1 MSNIKIL
8 PVNTRQETRQFIE
21 LPWSIYHDDPNWV
34 PHLIRERKLMFDSTK
49 NPFFQHGDMKLFLA
63 KRGDQFVGRVAAI
76 KNGQYTKTYNDGS
89 GFFGFFESVNDQE
102 VANCLLDTAR
112 GHLQGEGFTT
122 MVGPANPS
130 SNQEFGLLVD
140 GFTKSPT
147 LLMAYNPSYYQTLLE
162 NYGLLKAKDLYAYV
176 ISVDRVYNDA
186 KLRRRVDIVQR
197 RMDVSVRSLDKR
209 KFQQEL
215 QHFMEIYDSAW
226 APNWGF
232 VPLTKDEIGAL
243 ATELRPLID
252 PDLVLFIEIGDKTIG
267 AALGMPDLN
276 PALRKMNGR
285 LLPFGLIKF
294 LFYKNRLD
302 LVRILT
308 LGVVPKYQGR
318 GLDALL
324 YHEISKKLHAK
335 GIPSAE
341 ASWILEENK
350 MMIRGVEMLDGVL
363 DKTYRV
369 YDLKI

>member
-1 MSNIKIL
+1 M
-8 PVNTRQETRQFIE
+8 
-21 LPWSIYHDDPNWV
+21 
-34 PHLIRERKLMFDSTK
+34 
-49 NPFFQHGDMKLFLA
+49 
-63 KRGDQFVGRVAAI
+63 
-76 KNGQYTKTYNDGS
+76 
-89 GFFGFFESVNDQE
+89 
-102 VANCLLDTAR
+102 
-112 GHLQGEGFTT
+112 
-122 MVGPANPS
+122 
-130 SNQEFGLLVD
+130 
-140 GFTKSPT
+140 
-147 LLMAYNPSYYQTLLE
+147 
-162 NYGLLKAKDLYAYV
+162 

-215 QHFMEIYDSAW
+215 QYFMEIYDSAW